1 MSQALRCKIAMS
13 RTNTDEE
20 IYSKNSNQEPSDL
33 TLTAD
38 EPAGAFAEGVKA
50 LRAIREDRAVPE
62 IEDFTHREMSR
73 FETTSSTAT
82 TTTLGDFIQEIKSDQ
97 HKAVCDFLRS
107 PDTDQGSRDKAK
119 KERLP
124 GCTLSVVCNG
134 TRKAD
139 NAVTHSGLFQIDFDL
154 KDNPDLP
161 KRLPKI
167 RKSLLKLDHH
177 AGNFV
182 SPSGG
187 LKVIVAVDFREL
199 DTAGH
204 KHAWQLACED
214 IANHCGLIYDQQ
226 CSDLARLC
234 FASHDKSA
242 VMIRVVTPLSYV
254 APVPVEQAVNTAPSC
269 TVSTVERPDRNSL
282 IHRASLWLAKAEPAV
297 EGQSGHSKLLWA
309 AQGLVNGFQLSR
321 SDALNLLWS
330 DYNPRCSPSWNRAD
344 QGETKKFERKV
355 DQAMSNPVKTPG
367 WLLSSDGYTEPSA
380 ADIAECKAL
389 SDRYADEIG
398 KPEQPAVPADKSEG
412 IAQAAKYD
420 NTNKHND
427 EPVPLPDRRRVEPLT
442 SDMLPPI
449 IAEWAKDVSVRS
461 SCPFEYTA
469 VGGIMALSTALGKSV
484 AVLPKRQD
492 TWHEYGNLWGICV
505 GSPSVMK
512 SHPVKEMLKPVESIQ
527 ASKGEIIS
535 KDVEKWQKESAIIT
549 LKNGIIEA
557 DNKKTLKSAIEN
569 DEDYD
574 SVELKEPI
582 EIPARPV
589 EPLYLA
595 KNITPEK
602 LETEL
607 KANPRG
613 ITVYRDELR
622 SLFSTFTKTG
632 HEESRG
638 LYLSGWSGKEALDT
652 RRISRDKVVLPSYA
666 LGVIGTIQPGPL
678 GEFVSESGTK
688 GDDGFIQRFGL
699 MVWPDES
706 SAFKSVDL
714 APNLMARRAY
724 VDCVKR
730 LADVNQGGQKIG
742 YEVEGVTGAAIRFS
756 EEAAA
761 LFDEWTCKHMNRI
774 RLENEC
780 EGLESHLT
788 KYKKLVPSLALLY
801 HVSSLGCADSTA
813 DIEPHSVEQA
823 IKLAN
828 ILESHARKVYSDE
841 VSPEIKAA
849 KALLSLAKEVSKE
862 KAVWR
867 PRDIYRR
874 QRSGL
879 KTAAEVEQAAKML
892 IEYGHLLSPEQF
904 KELKKGQ
911 YSFNLM
917 YHPEIEY

>member
-1 MSQALRCKIAMS
+1 MKNQDTKDEVYS
-13 RTNTDEE
+13 R
-20 IYSKNSNQEPSDL
+20 NSNQEPSDL

-62 IEDFTHREMSR
+62 IEDFTQREMSR

-107 PDTDQGSRDKAK
+107 PDTGHAARDKAK

-139 NAVTHSGLFQIDFDL
+139 NAVAHSGCFQIDFDL

-167 RKSLLKLDHH
+167 RKSLLELDHH

-214 IANHCGLIYDQQ
+214 IAQHCGLIYDQQ
-226 CSDLARLC
+226 CSDMARLC
-234 FASHDKSA
+234 FASHDQSA

-254 APVPVEQAVNTAPSC
+254 APVPVEQATNTAPSC

-282 IHRASLWLAKAEPAV
+282 LHRASLWLAKAEPAV
-297 EGQSGHSKLLWA
+297 DGQAGQSKLLWA

-321 SDALNLLWS
+321 SDALYLLWS

-344 QGETKKFERKV
+344 QGEAKKFERKV
-355 DQAMSNPVKTPG
+355 DQAMSNPVKSPG
-367 WLLSSDGYTEPSA
+367 WLLNSDGYTEPSA

-389 SDRYADEIG
+389 SDRYADEIA
-398 KPEQPAVPADKSEG
+398 KPDVPTTKNHAEVIAEAVKEDKAVAQPD
-412 IAQAAKYD
+412 I
-420 NTNKHND
+420 
-427 EPVPLPDRRRVEPLT
+427 PVPLPDRRRVEPLT

-688 GDDGFIQRFGL
+688 GDDGFMQRFGL

-761 LFDEWTCKHMNRI
+761 LFDEWTCSHMNRI

-823 IKLAN
+823 IQLAKVM
-828 ILESHARKVYSDE
+828 ESHARKVYSDE
-841 VSPEIKAA
+841 VSPEIKSA
-849 KALLSLAKEVSKE
+849 KALLALAKDISAETPIWSL
-862 KAVWR
+862 
-867 PRDIYRR
+867 RDIYRR

-879 KTAAEVEQAAKML
+879 KTADDVKKAAQML
-892 IEYGHLLSPEQF
+892 VDYGHLLSPEQF
-904 KELKKGQ
+904 KTLPAGK
-911 YSFNLM
+911 YSFHCR
-917 YHPEIEY
+917 YHPGVER

>member
-1 MSQALRCKIAMS
+1 MS
-13 RTNTDEE
+13 RTQTEYEE
-20 IYSKNSNQEPSDL
+20 VYSRNNQEPSELSLASDDP
-33 TLTAD
+33 TVTAPGLFARPANA
-38 EPAGAFAEGVKA
+38 EPTT
-50 LRAIREDRAVPE
+50 
-62 IEDFTHREMSR
+62 EDFTHREMSR

-107 PDTDQGSRDKAK
+107 PDTDHAARDKAK

-124 GCTLSVVCNG
+124 GCTLSVVCYG

-139 NAVTHSGLFQIDFDL
+139 NAVAHSGCFQIDFDL

-167 RKSLLKLDHH
+167 RKSLLELDHH

-214 IANHCGLIYDQQ
+214 IAKHCGLIYDQQ

-282 IHRASLWLAKAEPAV
+282 MHRASLWLAKAEAAV
-297 EGQSGHSKLLWA
+297 DGQAGQSKLLWA

-344 QGETKKFERKV
+344 QGEVKKFERKV
-355 DQAMSNPVKTPG
+355 DQAMSNPVKTAG
-367 WLLSSDGYTEPSA
+367 WLLSSDGYTEPSV
-380 ADIAECKAL
+380 EMMTQCKAL
-389 SDRYADEIG
+389 SDRYADEIA
-398 KPEQPAVPADKSEG
+398 KPHTPTTKKHAEVIAEAVKEDKAVAQPD
-412 IAQAAKYD
+412 I
-420 NTNKHND
+420 
-427 EPVPLPDRRRVEPLT
+427 PVPLPDRRRVEPLT

-484 AVLPKRQD
+484 AVLPKRKD

-652 RRISRDKVVLPSYA
+652 RRISRDKVVLPAYA

-823 IKLAN
+823 IQLAKVM
-828 ILESHARKVYSDE
+828 ESHARKVYSDE
-841 VSPEIKAA
+841 VSPEIKSA
-849 KALLSLAKEVSKE
+849 KALLALAKDISAETPIWSL
-862 KAVWR
+862 
-867 PRDIYRR
+867 RDIYRR

-879 KTAAEVEQAAKML
+879 KTADDVKKAAQML
-892 IEYGHLLSPEQF
+892 VDYGHLLSPEQF
-904 KELKKGQ
+904 KTLPAGK
-911 YSFNLM
+911 YSFHCR
-917 YHPEIEY
+917 YHPGVER